1 MNARKYFITNFY
13 SHFFSLS
20 DVKIPHFFFYH
31 CQQRVFVLRVE
42 CTFFNGV
49 DEEEESFVVIVVV
62 FVVRFLILLL

>member
-13 SHFFSLS
+13 SDFFSLS
-20 DVKIPHFFFYH
+20 DVKIPHFFFYN

-49 DEEEESFVVIVVV
+49 DKEEESFVIVVV
-62 FVVRFLILLL
+62 VVVRFLILLL